1 MNKNYRYDERTP
13 EEFRR
18 EIKDRTL
25 QERSLFLLWLDM
37 LEKKTGTRPSFSDT
51 GCGRTGE
58 LLEDNEVSMAPDFE
72 VEGYGALEVK
82 FAKPLLDR
90 TFHLKAN
97 QVKAYRDQGASIL
110 MVNGADTETPMYTM
124 LDTNALAAIV
134 NDCSIV
140 RWHGFGH
147 KPAYRIP
154 ISKFLWRPLK

>member
-1 MNKNYRYDERTP
+1 MNKNYRFDDRSP

-37 LEKKTGTRPSFSDT
+37 LERVTGIRPSFSDT

-58 LLEDNEVSMAPDFE
+58 LLKDDEVSMAPDFE

-82 FAKPLLDR
+82 FAKPLLEKN
-90 TFHLKAN
+90 FHLKAN
-97 QVKAYRDQGASIL
+97 QVKSYRDKGASIL

-124 LDTNALAAIV
+124 LDTKALASII
-134 NDCSIV
+134 NDCIIV

-154 ISKFLWRPLK
+154 VNKFLWRPLK